1 MEAVDLMERHE
12 VDVALEERDVEEV
25 QAAVEVHAAV
35 REPRGVFNVR
45 RGDRPVR
52 SPYLR
57 IGENRVRKHL
67 QQGLDGVERAGLV
80 TEFDA
85 DAARLHAELVALCG
99 IAVGLEEPD
108 CLGVGSGLD
117 VRDFKRPSCGSLEA
131 LGEESHGAAQ
141 TLGVGVYPHGH
152 ILAEGETAFQHLEMR
167 RERYDLRSGR
177 LLRLGSAGSEQQRG
191 ECYESGPS
199 HFSALVKVL
208 VTVLPSGLPFLVKPR
223 ALMISSWSTRN
234 GTPSY
239 TGLFAVGSLPSRV

>member
-1 MEAVDLMERHE
+1 MHSAVGEA
-12 VDVALEERDVEEV
+12 
-25 QAAVEVHAAV
+25 
-35 REPRGVFNVR
+35 RGVIDVGG
-45 RGDRPVR
+45 GDAPVR
-52 SPYLR
+52 AFHGSL
-57 IGENRVRKHL
+57 GENRIRKHL
-67 QQGLDGVERAGLV
+67 QQGLDGIERAGFV
-80 TEFDA
+80 AEFDA
-85 DAARLHAELVALCG
+85 DAARFHAELVAFGG

-108 CLGVGSGLD
+108 CLGVGGGLLVSQLERPAGSG
-117 VRDFKRPSCGSLEA
+117 LEA
-131 LGEESHGAAQ
+131 LGKEAHGAAQ
-141 TLGVGVYPHGH
+141 PLGVGVYPHGDV
-152 ILAEGETAFQHLEMR
+152 LAEGETAFQHLEMR

-223 ALMISSWSTRN
+223 ALITSSWSTRN